1 MQKII
6 QNENKI
12 FTTLNISLTKC
23 FVCSLN
29 RMSRLGGA
37 REGGRGI
44 KQSIEILEG
53 TARYA
58 SLLQA
63 PPEGFG
69 LRPRPIWHSANYFF
83 GLQPRPLVI
92 GVQGVPKGLRGTK
105 KSKRY
110 LKVQEVP
117 KGPRGILSS
126 KRYLKVR
133 EVPKGPRGT

>member
-12 FTTLNISLTKC
+12 FTTLNISWTKC
-23 FVCSLN
+23 SVCSLN
-29 RMSRLGGA
+29 RMSRLGGE

-44 KQSIEILEG
+44 KQSIDIIEG

-58 SLLQA
+58 GLLQA
-63 PPEGFG
+63 PVEGFG
-69 LRPRPIWHSANYFF
+69 LRPRPIWPSANHFF

-92 GVQGVPKGLRGTK
+92 GVQVIPKGLRGTK

-110 LKVQEVP
+110 LKVQQVP
-117 KGPRGILSS
+117 QGPRGILRS
-126 KRYLKVR
+126 KRYLKGR